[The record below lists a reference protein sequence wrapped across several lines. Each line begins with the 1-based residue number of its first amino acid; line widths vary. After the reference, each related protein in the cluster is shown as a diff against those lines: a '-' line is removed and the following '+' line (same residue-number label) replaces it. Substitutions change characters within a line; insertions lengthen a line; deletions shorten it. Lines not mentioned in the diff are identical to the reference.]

1 MSHVT
6 LAALL
11 LLPLIGSCVAPRSGP
26 SAEAPPQVASMMASY
41 VDLWSPGDVARI
53 VEEAYSVPF
62 TIIRADGATTF
73 EDEQA
78 LSEFLTD
85 TFEQLRAR
93 GYDRSTLNGY
103 EACRVHGDIAVVE
116 MNFTRLLEDGSVMGS
131 PERTVTY
138 VLRRTP
144 SGFRIAGLV
153 PHTEVAR

>member
-6 LAALL
+6 LTALL
-11 LLPLIGSCVAPRSGP
+11 LLPLIVSCADPRSGQ
-26 SAEAPPQVASMMASY
+26 SAEAPPQVASMMARY
-41 VDLWSPGDVARI
+41 VDLWSRGDVARI
-53 VEEAYSVPF
+53 VDEAYSVPF
-62 TIIRADGATTF
+62 TIIRADGSTTF

-78 LSEFLTD
+78 LTEFLTD

-138 VLRRTP
+138 VLRRTA

-153 PHTEVAR
+153 PHSDVAR

>member
-1 MSHVT
+1 MRYITIAGLS
-6 LAALL
+6 LL
-11 LLPLIGSCVAPRSGP
+11 SFLGSCAGTRSGP
-26 SAEAPPQVASMMASY
+26 RVQAPPQIASMMASY
-41 VDLWSPGDVARI
+41 VDLWSRGDVVRI

-93 GYDRSTLNGY
+93 GYDRSMLNGY

-116 MNFTRLLEDGSVMGS
+116 MNFTRLLKDGSVMGS

>member
-1 MSHVT
+1 
-6 LAALL
+6 
-11 LLPLIGSCVAPRSGP
+11 
-26 SAEAPPQVASMMASY
+26 MMANY
-41 VDLWSPGDVARI
+41 VDLWSRGDVARI
-53 VEEAYSVPF
+53 VDEAYSVPF

-103 EACRVHGDIAVVE
+103 EACRVHGDVAVVE

-138 VLRRTP
+138 VLRRTA

-153 PHTEVAR
+153 PHSDVAK